1 MTQGCL
7 IRIVDDDEDMRES
20 LSFLLESEGWKCSAY
35 SSAREFLIEDAG
47 SVPGCLI
54 LDIRMPEMTGLELQ
68 QEMNRRKIFLPIVFL
83 TGHGSIDMAVSAM
96 KSGAVEFLQKPVD
109 HARLLGIVRDCV
121 RRCSNGFAVLDFDII
136 EAKRRWETLT
146 EKEQQVLTLI
156 AAGLLNKEAAERLGN
171 SVRTIENHR
180 AAAMKRLQI
189 KTLAQLHSL
198 IESVKGF
205 SGDEMA
211 QKLEEKLKSLSKSV
225 SDDFFLASD
234 KLVVFNSDNKSLLGK
249 LQTVKDALKKNLV
262 LDIDYHAAEGN
273 IGKRRIEPLCLYLRD
288 GQWYVYAFC
297 RLREDFKFFL
307 RFRTAENA
315 GKIFAPHL

>member
-1 MTQGCL
+1 MIQGCL

-20 LSFLLESEGWKCSAY
+20 LSFLLESEGWNCKAY

-156 AAGLLNKEAAERLGN
+156 AAGLLRNLC
-171 SVRTIENHR
+171 T
-180 AAAMKRLQI
+180 
-189 KTLAQLHSL
+189 
-198 IESVKGF
+198 KG
-205 SGDEMA
+205 G
-211 QKLEEKLKSLSKSV
+211 
-225 SDDFFLASD
+225 
-234 KLVVFNSDNKSLLGK
+234 
-249 LQTVKDALKKNLV
+249 
-262 LDIDYHAAEGN
+262 
-273 IGKRRIEPLCLYLRD
+273 
-288 GQWYVYAFC
+288 
-297 RLREDFKFFL
+297 
-307 RFRTAENA
+307 
-315 GKIFAPHL
+315 